1 MLGQPDLGEQAISK
15 VAEVGIESQLDEVEN
30 LDVDIRTNPIDLI
43 QGKLESVTISGEGM
57 VMKEDLRMESLEVNT
72 GAIAINPGSV
82 IFGKIDLVQPTD
94 AEAKITLT
102 EGDINRA
109 FSSDFLTDK
118 LQNLEMQADG
128 KPVAVDIIKAEMH
141 LPGENKLT
149 LDADILLKDTNE
161 TKHFSATAIPQVQ
174 ENGQRIGLNIQS
186 TEGDLSPE
194 LTNALCGKLMELLDL
209 RNFDLKG
216 MSLQLKQ
223 LEVQQGQLTLLST
236 TTIEKF
242 PSS

>member
-72 GAIAINPGSV
+72 GSIAINPGSV

-102 EGDINRA
+102 ESDINRA
-109 FSSDFLTDK
+109 FSSDFLTNK
-118 LQNLEMQADG
+118 LQNLEIQADG
-128 KPVAVDIIKAEMH
+128 KTIAADIQKAEMH
-141 LPGENKLT
+141 LPGEKKLT
-149 LDADILLKDTNE
+149 LDADILLKETNE
-161 TKHFSATAIPQVQ
+161 TKHFSVTAIPKVQ
-174 ENGQRIGLNIQS
+174 DNGQRIGLDIQS
-186 TEGDLSPE
+186 TESDLSPD
-194 LTNALCGKLMELLDL
+194 LTNALCSKLMELLDL

-223 LEVQQGQLTLLST
+223 LEVQQGQLTLFST

-242 PSS
+242 PSA